1 MDGKVGIESEVGVG
15 SSFFITIYTRVID
28 KQIFNNDS
36 RSLNSKEKYKYVKN
50 LGGFNYATYF
60 HQKFAKVDQSH
71 EEGSAAR
78 RTSFGSNFN
87 QRVQLSKHSS
97 DEIHLN

>member
-36 RSLNSKEKYKYVKN
+36 RSLNSKEKYNYVKN
-50 LGGFNYATYF
+50 LGGFNYATNF
-60 HQKFAKVDQSH
+60 HQKFVEVDQSH
-71 EEGSAAR
+71 EEASAAR
-78 RTSFGSNFN
+78 RTSFGSNLN
-87 QRVQLSKHSS
+87 QRVQLSKQSS